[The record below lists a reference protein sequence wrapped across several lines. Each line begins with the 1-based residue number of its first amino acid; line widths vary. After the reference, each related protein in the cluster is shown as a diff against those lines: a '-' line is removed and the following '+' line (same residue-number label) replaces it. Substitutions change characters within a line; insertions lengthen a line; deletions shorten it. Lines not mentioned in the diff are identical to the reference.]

1 MSVLAEFLN
10 HEAKR
15 LEAERPTREAELAD
29 WRSAVEGLFGQL
41 TEWIRAADPHGV
53 ASVSVGQ
60 TTLRERR
67 LGVYTAPTLTVDVD
81 GDAVTF
87 VPKSRGVGG
96 GVVSD
101 GEGRFRHPKPG
112 DPPAAEVALC
122 GRVDVMSGVTAVA
135 NLYRLASG
143 WVVWQPR
150 AFDPTEGRFAP
161 LTRERFEALLVRELQ

>member
-10 HEAKR
+10 REATR
-15 LEAERPTREAELAD
+15 LAAERPTREAEVGE
-29 WRSAVEGLFGQL
+29 WRAAVEALFGQL
-41 TEWIRAADPHGV
+41 TDWIKAADPNGV

-60 TTLRERR
+60 ITLRERR
-67 LGVYTAPTLTVDVD
+67 LGVYTVPTLTVEVD
-81 GDAVTF
+81 GEAVVF

-101 GEGRFRHPKPG
+101 GEGRFRYPKAG
-112 DPPAAEVALC
+112 DPPTAEVELN

-135 NLYRLASG
+135 NLYRLAGG

-150 AFDPTEGRFAP
+150 AFDPAEGRFAP
-161 LTRERFEALLVRELQ
+161 FTRERFENTLVLGLK